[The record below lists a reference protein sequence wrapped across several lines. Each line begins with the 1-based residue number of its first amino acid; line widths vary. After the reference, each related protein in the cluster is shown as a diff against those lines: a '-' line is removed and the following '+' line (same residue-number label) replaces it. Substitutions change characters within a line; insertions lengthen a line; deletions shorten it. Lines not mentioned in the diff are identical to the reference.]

1 MQKQYNPYANSLDGL
16 TIENPVQSFDFNFC
30 KERENIPIFMSKE
43 REGLA

>member
-16 TIENPVQSFDFNFC
+16 TIENPVQSFFNFC
-30 KERENIPIFMSKE
+30 KERENIRLKE